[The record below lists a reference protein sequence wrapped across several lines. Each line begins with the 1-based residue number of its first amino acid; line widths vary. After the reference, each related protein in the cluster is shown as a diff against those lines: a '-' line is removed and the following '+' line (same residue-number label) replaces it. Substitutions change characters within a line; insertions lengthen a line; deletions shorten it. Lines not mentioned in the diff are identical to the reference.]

1 MKRHAP
7 CFALFVLLCTM
18 LASAAVTSGAIED
31 YPTTYKIEVHED
43 RSAVWTVE
51 YRSSLDTAEE
61 ENIFQQYISEFEN
74 LKDNYIE
81 NFSTK
86 MTSLV
91 QSASV
96 VTGRS
101 MQAKNFDVSVST
113 LTTATGKFGV
123 IKYQFEWT
131 NFAKLE
137 GANIIIG
144 DVFEAG
150 LFLFK
155 DDALVVECPGGY
167 AVESASPSPDE
178 TRELQLIWY
187 GQRDFGAGEPRIVL
201 GKPSAVS
208 LMLVAAVAALAI
220 AIGVALWFKKTRKAP
235 PKAEHKAPPEELIPK
250 TDVEKTVDLLNEAG
264 GKMYQSDLVRR
275 TGFSKAKM
283 SLLLDSM
290 EKEGTIKRIQ
300 TGRKNLVALK
310 SGPNE
315 TG

>member
-1 MKRHAP
+1 M
-7 CFALFVLLCTM
+7 CVM

-31 YPTTYKIEVHED
+31 YPTTYKIEVRED
-43 RSAVWTVE
+43 RSAVWIVE
-51 YRSSLDTAEE
+51 HRSRLDTAEE
-61 ENIFQQYISEFEN
+61 ENIFQQYISEFET
-74 LKDNYIE
+74 LRDNYLE
-81 NFSTK
+81 NFSNE

-91 QSASV
+91 QRASV
-96 VTGRS
+96 ITGRS
-101 MQAKNFDVSVST
+101 MQAKNFDVSVSI
-113 LTTATGKFGV
+113 LTTATGKFRV

-150 LFLFK
+150 LFLYK
-155 DDALVVECPGGY
+155 DDALVVQYPSGY

-201 GKPSAVS
+201 GKPSAVP
-208 LMLVAAVAALAI
+208 LVLVAAAAALAI

-235 PKAEHKAPPEELIPK
+235 PKAEHKISPGKLIPK

-264 GKMYQSDLVRR
+264 GKMYQSDLVGR
-275 TGFSKAKM
+275 TGFSKAKI
-283 SLLLDSM
+283 SLLLSSM

-300 TGRKNLVALK
+300 TGRKNLIVLK
-310 SGPNE
+310 SESSE
-315 TG
+315 TE

>member
-1 MKRHAP
+1 
-7 CFALFVLLCTM
+7 M

-31 YPTTYKIEVHED
+31 YPTTYKIEARED

-51 YRSSLDTAEE
+51 YRSSLDTTEK
-61 ENIFQQYISEFEN
+61 ENLFQQYISEFETM
-74 LKDNYIE
+74 KDNYLE
-81 NFSTK
+81 NFSNK

-91 QSASV
+91 QRASV

-101 MQAKNFDVSVST
+101 MQAKNFDVLVYT
-113 LTTATGKFGV
+113 LTTATGKFGI

-137 GANIIIG
+137 GGNTIIG

-150 LFLFK
+150 LYLYK
-155 DDALVVECPGGY
+155 DDALVVEYPSGY
-167 AVESASPSPDE
+167 AVESASPSPNE

-201 GKPSAVS
+201 GKPLVSS
-208 LMLVAAVAALAI
+208 LMLVAIMVAALALT
-220 AIGVALWFKKTRKAP
+220 IGAALWFKKTRKAP
-235 PKAEHKAPPEELIPK
+235 PRAEHKAPPEALILK
-250 TDVEKTVDLLNEAG
+250 SDAERTVDLLKEAG

-275 TGFSKAKM
+275 TGFSKAKI

-300 TGRKNLVALK
+300 TGRKNLIVLT
-310 SGPNE
+310 SGSNE
-315 TG
+315 AG